1 MEIARRSRGTP
12 RVANNLLRW
21 VRDYS
26 QVRAAGHLDASIASA
41 ALAMLEIDEEGFD
54 EMDKRILESIIG
66 LFDGG
71 PVGVNSLAVAIGE
84 EPGTIEEVHEPF
96 LIMQGFLKRTA
107 QGRVA
112 MPKAYRKLGLDAPA
126 KTAQEDLF

>member
-1 MEIARRSRGTP
+1 
-12 RVANNLLRW
+12 
-21 VRDYS
+21 
-26 QVRAAGHLDASIASA
+26 
-41 ALAMLEIDEEGFD
+41 
-54 EMDKRILESIIG
+54 MDKRILESIIG

-112 MPKAYRKLGLDAPA
+112 MPKAYRKLGMETPA
-126 KTAQEDLF
+126 KAAQDDLF